1 MNQIDNL
8 FSGMDIAASGA
19 AAERRRMDVIA
30 ENIANA
36 RVTRTPEGV
45 PYRRK
50 MVEFAP
56 LVRTQPD
63 GTVVRGGVRATAVVE
78 DHVSPMER
86 IHEPSHPDADATGW
100 VEFPNVN
107 TTTEMADLITALRAY
122 EANLMMQESFVE
134 MAQRALQLLR

>member
-1 MNQIDNL
+1 MSRIDSL
-8 FSGMDIAASGA
+8 FTGMDIAASGA

-50 MVEFAP
+50 LVAFAP
-56 LVRTQPD
+56 LLHRDAD
-63 GTVVRGGVRATAVVE
+63 GTTSSAGVQVTGIVQDRVT
-78 DHVSPMER
+78 PMER
-86 IHEPSHPDADATGW
+86 IHDPAHPDADANGW

-134 MAQRALQLLR
+134 MAQRALALLR